1 MKRRDPLKNRVLPED
16 IIEELL
22 LSTTPV
28 APPQERAKAM
38 RAKILERAYASK
50 PNAMLDFVTIRATEG
65 VWINLNAKV
74 EMKLLHGDGTS
85 RSFLLRMQPGGSLPA
100 HDHPSNEEC
109 MVLEGEVWLGDIV
122 ARTGDYHLAPK
133 GIPHGMLTSPTGAL
147 LFLRTGHVGA

>member
-85 RSFLLRMQPGGSLPA
+85 RSFLLRMQPGGSANGSTVPDGRRNMFIGNSGGATGPL
-100 HDHPSNEEC
+100 HP
-109 MVLEGEVWLGDIV
+109 D
-122 ARTGDYHLAPK
+122 ARAA
-133 GIPHGMLTSPTGAL
+133 SSE
-147 LFLRTGHVGA
+147 